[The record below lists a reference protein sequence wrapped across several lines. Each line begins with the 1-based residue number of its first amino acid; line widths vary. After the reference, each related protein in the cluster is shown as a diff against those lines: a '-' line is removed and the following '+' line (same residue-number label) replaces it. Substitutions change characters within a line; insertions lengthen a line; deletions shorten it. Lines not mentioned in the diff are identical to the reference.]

1 MRSLVNLHLDVQ
13 SNFML
18 QLAKMQ
24 NIYNRAS
31 HLFILKCQEDYNA
44 ISELY
49 A

>member
-1 MRSLVNLHLDVQ
+1 MKSLENLFLDIQ

-18 QLAKMQ
+18 QLAQ
-24 NIYNRAS
+24 TENIYNRVS
-31 HLFILKCQEDYNA
+31 FLFILKRQGDYNA